1 MDGELPAEADNST
14 GTLVF
19 RETIMLDLIEIQ
31 WEIYMGRHN
40 LIKPIFYVIFSF
52 YLIIILNF
60 VVFIKFANKH
70 LIKLD
75 TWNFINIWL
84 NNIW

>member
-1 MDGELPAEADNST
+1 
-14 GTLVF
+14 
-19 RETIMLDLIEIQ
+19 
-31 WEIYMGRHN
+31 MGRHN

-75 TWNFINIWL
+75 T
-84 NNIW
+84 